1 MSNRSADVR
10 PVSPARGP
18 ETVRRDEPVCAVHG
32 ASNYPLWP
40 CGEAVH
46 VAALIEA
53 RDAQI
58 RADECE
64 QAAATVRARVTADNA
79 DIGPIARRE
88 RALERR
94 AIVKALRHRAAELAH
109 RLAQLDDADAP
120 AHPLLATLPTDETDE
135 VAE

>member
-1 MSNRSADVR
+1 MSNLAPGHPDTISSATPLSADVR

-79 DIGPIARRE
+79 DIGPNG

-94 AIVKALRHRAAELAH
+94 AIVKALRHRAAQH
-109 RLAQLDDADAP
+109 RGDTND
-120 AHPLLATLPTDETDE
+120 
-135 VAE
+135 